1 MLNQQLEEKEN
12 DVYITYLIFL
22 IQLEKVQLELDQRV
36 STIQTLSE
44 QLLSINNQYDDLKNE
59 KEKIY
64 NQLSQAVENNTKLV
78 NQIQEMKSKNY
89 HSSNLT
95 VELQEAQEKVFLY
108 FIVYRLMDYQQK
120 DKNQHKEMVYQNNRI
135 EQLRNN

>member
-1 MLNQQLEEKEN
+1 M
-12 DVYITYLIFL
+12 
-22 IQLEKVQLELDQRV
+22 EKVQLELDQRV

-108 FIVYRLMDYQQK
+108 FIVYRLMGY
-120 DKNQHKEMVYQNNRI
+120 
-135 EQLRNN
+135 

>member
-12 DVYITYLIFL
+12 DVYITYLIFF

-108 FIVYRLMDYQQK
+108 FIIYRLMDYQQK

>member
-1 MLNQQLEEKEN
+1 M
-12 DVYITYLIFL
+12 YILHILFFL
-22 IQLEKVQLELDQRV
+22 IQLEKVQLVLDQRV

>member
-1 MLNQQLEEKEN
+1 M
-12 DVYITYLIFL
+12 YILHILFFL

-108 FIVYRLMDYQQK
+108 FIVYRLMGYQQK